1 MNNVGYS
8 SLDEAFS
15 GPLNPPPPGKKQ
27 RKHKKDNDRE
37 TMAYGPG
44 PLEGSPDP
52 DRLEEQSRPLP
63 VPEPMHGPSGP
74 APANVHPNR
83 KQGMGAPVEATMSAH
98 ANFFPL
104 PGTTANTEEWEK
116 AFMLEPTQN
125 AMAFP
130 PTRTVTQNLGASV
143 GWQNNGWKRPV
154 DGKNTLWRSIPEA
167 AAPLADYES
176 APGSL
181 QQRLDDLTKKLDS
194 LTGTSTPMNG
204 TAELFLFVAIGLLL
218 LLAIDTLLRFA
229 ASLAGRKQSGGSRM
243 RVRGLGR
250 RLR

>member
-1 MNNVGYS
+1 MNNVAYS
-8 SLDEAFS
+8 SLDEAFA

-27 RKHKKDNDRE
+27 RKHKKDGDRE
-37 TMAYGPG
+37 VTAYGPG

-63 VPEPMHGPSGP
+63 IPEPMHGPSGP
-74 APANVHPNR
+74 APAHNR
-83 KQGMGAPVEATMSAH
+83 KQSMGPAVEPTAANS
-98 ANFFPL
+98 NFFPL
-104 PGTTANTEEWEK
+104 PGTTANSEEWEK

-125 AMAFP
+125 AMTFTQPA
-130 PTRTVTQNLGASV
+130 RTVTQNLGASV

-154 DGKNTLWRSIPEA
+154 DGKNTLWRAIPEA
-167 AAPLADYES
+167 AAPQADYAS
-176 APGSL
+176 APGL

-229 ASLAGRKQSGGSRM
+229 SSLASKKQTGGARM
-243 RVRGLGR
+243 RMRSGLSR

>member
-1 MNNVGYS
+1 MNNVAYS

-37 TMAYGPG
+37 GMTYGPG

-52 DRLEEQSRPLP
+52 DRLEEQSKPLP
-63 VPEPMHGPSGP
+63 IPEPMHGPSGP
-74 APANVHPNR
+74 APANLHPNR
-83 KQGMGAPVEATMSAH
+83 KQGVGAPVEPTMSSN
-98 ANFFPL
+98 NFFPL

-125 AMAFP
+125 AMEP
-130 PTRTVTQNLGASV
+130 HRTITQNLGSSV
-143 GWQNNGWKRPV
+143 GWQNTGWKRPV
-154 DGKNTLWRSIPEA
+154 DGKNTLWRAIPEA
-167 AAPLADYES
+167 AAPAADYAS
-176 APGSL
+176 APGL
-181 QQRLDDLTKKLDS
+181 QQRLDELTKKLDS

-229 ASLAGRKQSGGSRM
+229 ASLSSRKQSGGSRM
-243 RVRGLGR
+243 RMRGFGR